1 MSILIRN
8 AQFEDLDGI
17 AKVQHFSQAKIEYA
31 EMSDSVVKSCLLSIE
46 QLRQL
51 WFFRLTDE
59 DFMTIVAYDD
69 SNKVVCGVITFN
81 VFKGCAYIRSLYIEP
96 FYIRKGIGS
105 SLLQSCIEA
114 CRENDE
120 SKMIRLE
127 VLEKNIPARSL
138 YETFSFKYKN
148 FKFPLEL
155 GGTAQRLFSN
165 DIKVLQM
172 ELRL

>member
-31 EMSDSVVKSCLLSIE
+31 EMSDSVVKSCLLSLE

-69 SNKVVCGVITFN
+69 SNKVVCGVLTFN
-81 VFKGCAYIRSLYIEP
+81 FFKGCAYIRSLYIEP